1 LAIEVDARSA
11 FCAYRAFVKHIATWI
26 DADAWP
32 FFEKVFADYPD
43 VLLWNARTGP
53 APASPHGL
61 LLSGGADIG
70 REWLRQ
76 PVPDPELIRRPVY
89 ERDAWEFYFLP
100 RALARRLPVFAICR
114 GMQVLN
120 VALGGTLHLDIP
132 GHADS
137 RYDNVQPLVYAE
149 GAPLQIPRVNSSHH
163 QALDQLGQGI
173 EIEARHAED
182 GTIEQARL
190 RDYPF
195 GLAVQYHPERD
206 ILYRPLFDAFV
217 EAVRQ
222 QKS

>member
-1 LAIEVDARSA
+1 M
-11 FCAYRAFVKHIATWI
+11 KHVATWI
-26 DADAWP
+26 EADAWP

-43 VLLWNARTGP
+43 ILLWNARIGMVP
-53 APASPHGL
+53 DAPHGL
-61 LLSGGADIG
+61 MLSGGTDIA

-76 PVPDPELIRRPVY
+76 PVPDPALIHRPAP

-132 GHADS
+132 GHADL
-137 RYDNVQPLVYAE
+137 RYDNVQPLAYVD
-149 GAPLQIPRVNSSHH
+149 GAPLRIEKVNSSHH
-163 QALDQLGQGI
+163 QALDRLGEGV
-173 EIEARHAED
+173 EIEARHADD
-182 GTIEQARL
+182 GTIEQVHL

-195 GLAVQYHPERD
+195 GLGVQYHPERD

-217 EAVRQ
+217 DAVRR

>member
-1 LAIEVDARSA
+1 M
-11 FCAYRAFVKHIATWI
+11 KHVATWI

-43 VLLWNARTGP
+43 VLLWNARIGMVP
-53 APASPHGL
+53 DSPHGL
-61 LLSGGADIG
+61 LLSGGTDIG

-76 PVPDPELIRRPVY
+76 PVPDPSLIRRPVD

-114 GMQVLN
+114 GVQVLN

-132 GHADS
+132 GHADF
-137 RYDNVQPLVYAE
+137 RFDNVQPLRYAD
-149 GAPLQIPRVNSSHH
+149 GAPLQIPKVNSSHH

-173 EIEARHAED
+173 EVEARHEGD
-182 GTIEQARL
+182 DIIEQVRL

-195 GLAVQYHPERD
+195 GLGVQYHPERD
-206 ILYRPLFDAFV
+206 LLYRPLFDAFV
-217 EAVRQ
+217 EAVRR
-222 QKS
+222 QKI